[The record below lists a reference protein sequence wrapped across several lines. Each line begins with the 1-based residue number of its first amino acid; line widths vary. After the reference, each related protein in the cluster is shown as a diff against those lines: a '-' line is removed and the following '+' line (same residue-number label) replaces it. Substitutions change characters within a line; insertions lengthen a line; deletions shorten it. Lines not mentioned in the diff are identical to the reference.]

1 MAKKLLEVPHSCC
14 PFSCVT
20 NGIRDVFQWKTEME
34 LPDEFLLLTT
44 GFAHFVYFKQRKRK
58 PPLAVYWALT
68 LKQQYKNVE
77 KAFGIKLEVKEGL
90 SFSRALKLVKTE
102 VNRGNPVVVGPL
114 DLYHL
119 EYREDFYQKEHAL
132 PHFVLA
138 VGYDDEEEVL
148 FVHDCDLEGV
158 QKLSFDSLK
167 RAWAKDEPGYAK
179 KNTVVK
185 VRVPREVPSF
195 EEVAKRALRHKA
207 EQMLRPSSELLGVP
221 GMRRVAEEIGKW
233 EKELDKKNYKAALKI
248 TAMYANTPPT
258 LSREVGDFTGKRK
271 ELCKL
276 LRELSSV
283 TGLEQLEYL
292 SEVFET
298 SGELIR
304 EICYVIL
311 DWLEGEEDRREK
323 LPELFSKL
331 AAVEEAGYEELEE
344 VVS

>member
-1 MAKKLLEVPHSCC
+1 M
-14 PFSCVT
+14 
-20 NGIRDVFQWKTEME
+20 
-34 LPDEFLLLTT
+34 
-44 GFAHFVYFKQRKRK
+44 YKRQ
-58 PPLAVYWALT
+58 
-68 LKQQYKNVE
+68 LK
-77 KAFGIKLEVKEGL
+77 
-90 SFSRALKLVKTE
+90 S
-102 VNRGNPVVVGPL
+102 
-114 DLYHL
+114 
-119 EYREDFYQKEHAL
+119 
-132 PHFVLA
+132 
-138 VGYDDEEEVL
+138 
-148 FVHDCDLEGV
+148 
-158 QKLSFDSLK
+158 
-167 RAWAKDEPGYAK
+167 
-179 KNTVVK
+179 
-185 VRVPREVPSF
+185 
-195 EEVAKRALRHKA
+195 
-207 EQMLRPSSELLGVP
+207 
-221 GMRRVAEEIGKW
+221 
-233 EKELDKKNYKAALKI
+233 

-258 LSREVGDFTGKRK
+258 LSREVDNFTGKRK